1 MSTQN
6 RNKLILVA
14 LAGLLAI
21 ALTGCSGLPTWAGGG
36 PQPTTLTSAL
46 QSGGEQMPRTVSVN
60 GVGMA
65 SAPPDV
71 AFIQLGAETIHTD
84 AAQAISDNTE
94 RMTAVMDVLK
104 AMEIEDKDIQTVSYS
119 MWIEQVYDREGQPTG
134 ETRHHVV
141 NQVRVRLRDL
151 SKTGELLQK
160 ALEAG
165 ANNVGG
171 VSFSVADPKALQQ
184 KARDQAIADARSKAE
199 QLATGLG
206 AQLGAIRQASEYGGV
221 IVPSAPV
228 ETFGGGVGGGG
239 GPVPVSGGEFSVTVE
254 IQVVFDIAEL

>member
-6 RNKLILVA
+6 RNKLILVV
-14 LAGLLAI
+14 LAGLLLAI
-21 ALTGCSGLPTWAGGG
+21 GLTGCAELPTNTGDGSQRTA
-36 PQPTTLTSAL
+36 LTSAL
-46 QSGGEQMPRTVSVN
+46 ESGGESMPRTISTN
-60 GVGMA
+60 GIGTA

-71 AFIQLGAETIHTD
+71 ALIQLGVETIHTD

-104 AMEIEDKDIQTVSYS
+104 AMEVEDKDIQTVSYS
-119 MWIEQVYDREGQPTG
+119 MWIEQVVDREGQPTG
-134 ETRHHVV
+134 ESRYHVV

-151 SKTGELLQK
+151 SKTGEFLQK

-171 VSFSVADPKALQQ
+171 VSFSVADPTALQGE
-184 KARDQAIADARSKAE
+184 ARDRAIADARAKAQ

-206 AQLGAIRQASEYGGV
+206 AQLGPIRQASEYGGV
-221 IVPSAPV
+221 VAPSAPV
-228 ETFGGGVGGGG
+228 EAYGGGG

-254 IQVVFDIAEL
+254 IQVVYDIAE